1 MKCCLTIHQKDA
13 VSARPLRNYHL
24 VSMDSTF
31 TKREIYGERVVKE
44 RATTITLD
52 PRRIMGGLQVPYQ
65 GREDQVDS
73 GTRVI
78 LEILVD
84 TLREV
89 TI

>member
-1 MKCCLTIHQKDA
+1 
-13 VSARPLRNYHL
+13 
-24 VSMDSTF
+24 MDSTF

-44 RATTITLD
+44 HVTTITSD
-52 PRRIMGGLQVPYQ
+52 HRKIMGGLQV
-65 GREDQVDS
+65 GRKDQVGN

>member
-1 MKCCLTIHQKDA
+1 
-13 VSARPLRNYHL
+13 
-24 VSMDSTF
+24 MDSTF
-31 TKREIYGERVVKE
+31 TKREIYEERVVKE
-44 RATTITLD
+44 HVITITLD
-52 PRRIMGGLQVPYQ
+52 PRRIMGGLQVA
-65 GREDQVDS
+65 RKDQVGR

>member
-1 MKCCLTIHQKDA
+1 
-13 VSARPLRNYHL
+13 
-24 VSMDSTF
+24 MDSTF
-31 TKREIYGERVVKE
+31 TKREIYEERVVKE
-44 RATTITLD
+44 RVITITLD
-52 PRRIMGGLQVPYQ
+52 PRRIMGGLQVA
-65 GREDQVDS
+65 RKDQVGR

>member
-1 MKCCLTIHQKDA
+1 
-13 VSARPLRNYHL
+13 
-24 VSMDSTF
+24 MDSTF

-44 RATTITLD
+44 RAITITLD

-65 GREDQVDS
+65 GREDQVDN

>member
-1 MKCCLTIHQKDA
+1 
-13 VSARPLRNYHL
+13 
-24 VSMDSTF
+24 MDSTF

-44 RATTITLD
+44 RAITITLD
-52 PRRIMGGLQVPYQ
+52 RRRIMEGLQVA
-65 GREDQVDS
+65 RKDQVDN